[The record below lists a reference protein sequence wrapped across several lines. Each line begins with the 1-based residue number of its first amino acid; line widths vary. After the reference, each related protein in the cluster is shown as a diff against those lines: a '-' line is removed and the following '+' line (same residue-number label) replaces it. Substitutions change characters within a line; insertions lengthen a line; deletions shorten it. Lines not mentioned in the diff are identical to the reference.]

1 MAVVRWVGVSVRG
14 LAALRPW
21 SAVRR
26 LHARTPLRVRL
37 IVVVLL
43 LVAVAV
49 ALISVAGIAAL
60 RGYMVGHLDSQL
72 QDKAHESMHDHSPGD
87 GGRGPGPNEQDADR
101 IQPPGA
107 FLVRLLDA
115 TGKPVRDLSPPL
127 RADQPPPR
135 LPGDAKGLAAHA
147 DVPFTVPATK
157 GGGRWRVLIKPV
169 EDGSGGSLAVALGL
183 DDIDSTIG
191 RLQRV
196 DLFVS
201 AAVLLVLAGVG
212 VATVRASLRPL
223 VEIERTAGAIARGE
237 LSRRVP
243 DLDPRTEVGRLAR
256 AVNSMLAQIEAAFR
270 ARAASEAAARRSEEV
285 ALRSEARMRRFVTD
299 ASHELRTPLTTIRG
313 FAELYRQGASR
324 EPAELDR
331 LMRRIEDQAARMGL
345 LVEDLLLLARLDQQR
360 PLDRRPVDLLALAAD
375 AVHDARAIAPE
386 RSIELL
392 VGGGDD
398 ALPDPPV
405 VLGDEARL
413 RQVLANL
420 VGNTLAHTPAGSPVE
435 VRARTQQVLGAPR
448 AVLEVVDHGPGLT
461 PEQAEHVFERFY
473 RADPARSHTDGGTG
487 LGLAIVAALV
497 AAHEG
502 AVEVDS
508 APGRGATFRVLL
520 PLAAGAAGSALPA
533 PSRSDPK

>member
-223 VEIERTAGAIARGE
+223 VEIERTAGAIAAGE

-243 DLDPRTEVGRLAR
+243 DRDPRTEVGRLGR
-256 AVNSMLAQIEAAFR
+256 ALNSMLAQIEAAFR
-270 ARAASEAAARRSEEV
+270 ARAASEAAARRSEE
-285 ALRSEARMRRFVTD
+285 RMRRFVTD

-313 FAELYRQGASR
+313 FAELYRQGAAR
-324 EPAELDR
+324 EPGGLDR

-345 LVEDLLLLARLDQQR
+345 LVDDLLLLARLDQQR
-360 PLDRRPVDLLALAAD
+360 PLERRPVDLLAVAAD
-375 AVHDARAIAPE
+375 AVQDARVVAPD
-386 RSIELL
+386 RRIRLL
-392 VGGGDD
+392 AGGG
-398 ALPDPPV
+398 PSGPPV
-405 VLGDEARL
+405 VLGDEQRL
-413 RQVLANL
+413 RQVVANL
-420 VGNTLAHTPAGSPVE
+420 MSNVLTHTPAGTPAE
-435 VRARTQQVLGAPR
+435 VLARTDQADSVQR
-448 AVLEVVDHGPGLT
+448 AVVEVVDHGPGLA
-461 PEQAEHVFERFY
+461 PEQAERVFERFY
-473 RADPARSHTDGGTG
+473 RADPARS
-487 LGLAIVAALV
+487 
-497 AAHEG
+497 
-502 AVEVDS
+502 
-508 APGRGATFRVLL
+508 RQ
-520 PLAAGAAGSALPA
+520 
-533 PSRSDPK
+533 

>member
-87 GGRGPGPNEQDADR
+87 GGRGPGPNGQDADR

-115 TGKPVRDLSPPL
+115 TGKPVRDLSTPL

-135 LPGDAKGLAAHA
+135 LHA

-223 VEIERTAGAIARGE
+223 
-237 LSRRVP
+237 
-243 DLDPRTEVGRLAR
+243 
-256 AVNSMLAQIEAAFR
+256 IEAAFR

-392 VGGGDD
+392 VGGGGD